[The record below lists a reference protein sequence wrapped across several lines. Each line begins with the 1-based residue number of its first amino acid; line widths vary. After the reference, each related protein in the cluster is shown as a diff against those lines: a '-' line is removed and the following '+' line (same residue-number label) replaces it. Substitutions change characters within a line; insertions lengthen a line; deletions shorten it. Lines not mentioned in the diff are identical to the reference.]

1 MKRTL
6 LLLIAFSLS
15 LVAVQPF
22 HPSSF
27 ILHPSWG
34 QPAPAD
40 TLPKLEPNLPG
51 PFHPFNINGKNK
63 GQFHC
68 VVTKHGLN
76 PMVLIFVRGS
86 DPEKPLVDLLKKVDE
101 AVNKH
106 DKRFLGGCAV
116 FLNSD
121 ILNDEQRKSTDTQ
134 LEDLLKD
141 DDRREELSKKL
152 FDALDTKEGIH
163 RVILCLYSESGPKG
177 YDIGKDAEVTVLLYR
192 RYKIL
197 DQYSFAKGKMTDKD
211 VDTIMQAIVG
221 KLLPANK

>member
-1 MKRTL
+1 M
-6 LLLIAFSLS
+6 
-15 LVAVQPF
+15 
-22 HPSSF
+22 
-27 ILHPSWG
+27 
-34 QPAPAD
+34 
-40 TLPKLEPNLPG
+40 
-51 PFHPFNINGKNK
+51 
-63 GQFHC
+63 
-68 VVTKHGLN
+68 
-76 PMVLIFVRGS
+76 
-86 DPEKPLVDLLKKVDE
+86 
-101 AVNKH
+101 
-106 DKRFLGGCAV
+106 

-197 DQYSFAKGKMTDKD
+197 DQYSFAKGKMADKD